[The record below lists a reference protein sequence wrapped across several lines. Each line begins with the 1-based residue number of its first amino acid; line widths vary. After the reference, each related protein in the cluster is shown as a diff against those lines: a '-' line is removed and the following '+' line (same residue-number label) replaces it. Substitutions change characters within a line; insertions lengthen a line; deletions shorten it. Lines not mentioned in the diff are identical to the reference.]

1 MRDYHVG
8 ESLRPIL
15 GLFPGMN
22 RIGSSPRIHG
32 EAPVVDESGF
42 RGRISTKHPSWWKKR
57 LLTVAHPRGGS
68 FQAPTGI
75 PTRLRAR
82 GGPFWA
88 PQAVFAASR
97 ARGGPFWAPQAV
109 FAASRARGGSFRAPT
124 GIPTRL
130 RARGGSFRAPTGI
143 PTRLRARG
151 GPFQAPTAIIAFA
164 HQNRGCQA
172 PSGASEA
179 RAGSLRCDS
188 KRVAAGFGAEP
199 KFSVPHQRLA
209 EAEQGW
215 VVR

>member
-1 MRDYHVG
+1 MRDNHVG

-42 RGRISTKHPSWWKKR
+42 RGRISTKRHSWWKKR

-75 PTRLRAR
+75 STWL
-82 GGPFWA
+82 
-88 PQAVFAASR
+88 R

-151 GPFQAPTAIIAFA
+151 GPFWAPQAVFAASRARGGSFQAPTAIIAFA

-172 PSGASEA
+172 PSDASEA
-179 RAGSLRCDS
+179 RAGL
-188 KRVAAGFGAEP
+188 G
-199 KFSVPHQRLA
+199 
-209 EAEQGW
+209 
-215 VVR
+215 